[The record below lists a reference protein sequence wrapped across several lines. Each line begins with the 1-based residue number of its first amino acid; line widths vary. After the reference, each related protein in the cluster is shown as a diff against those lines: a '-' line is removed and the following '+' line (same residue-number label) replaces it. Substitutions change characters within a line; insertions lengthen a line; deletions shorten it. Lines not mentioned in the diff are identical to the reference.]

1 MGLLDAG
8 GDGGR
13 LSGDLLGNELLSG
26 DLLGSGLPC
35 GLFCAG
41 HFNSVINGE
50 SPHCVYTCNYP
61 IETNAEI

>member
-26 DLLGSGLPC
+26 DLLGGGFPC
-35 GLFCAG
+35 GLFSSSHA
-41 HFNSVINGE
+41 
-50 SPHCVYTCNYP
+50 
-61 IETNAEI
+61 